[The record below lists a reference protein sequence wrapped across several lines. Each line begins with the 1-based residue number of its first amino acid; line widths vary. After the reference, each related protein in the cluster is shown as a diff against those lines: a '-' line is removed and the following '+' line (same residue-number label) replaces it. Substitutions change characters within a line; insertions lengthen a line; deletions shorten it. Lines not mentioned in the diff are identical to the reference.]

1 MRSHCFKGDEN
12 MILTQR
18 VLSPEEIASLHYNNS
33 LSLDGHPAFVRL
45 ELSVTDDDNLFED
58 VDMGFKHC

>member
-1 MRSHCFKGDEN
+1 
-12 MILTQR
+12 MIIAQSI
-18 VLSPEEIASLHYNNS
+18 LSPEEIASLHYNNY
-33 LSLDGHPAFVRL
+33 LSLDGNPAFVRL

>member
-1 MRSHCFKGDEN
+1 
-12 MILTQR
+12 MIYVKR
-18 VLSPEEIASLHYNNS
+18 VLNCDEIKSYCHDSGYPYSLGKPN
-33 LSLDGHPAFVRL
+33 FIRL

>member
-1 MRSHCFKGDEN
+1 
-12 MILTQR
+12 MIPPQR
-18 VLSPEEIASLHYNNS
+18 VLSPEEIAALHYNNS

-58 VDMGFKHC
+58 LNMRYDHC

>member
-1 MRSHCFKGDEN
+1 
-12 MILTQR
+12 MILAQR
-18 VLSPEEIASLHYNNS
+18 VLNCDEIKSYCQDKGIPYSLGNPEII
-33 LSLDGHPAFVRL
+33 RL

>member
-1 MRSHCFKGDEN
+1 
-12 MILTQR
+12 MIIAQH

-58 VDMGFKHC
+58 VDMRYDHC

>member
-1 MRSHCFKGDEN
+1 
-12 MILTQR
+12 MICVQR
-18 VLSPEEIASLHYNNS
+18 VLSPEEIASLHYNNF